1 MDEIF
6 EAISQGNAAQG
17 IAVLKSKKGLNLETR
32 DKDGMTCLMN
42 ACYKG
47 MTDLVEM
54 LIDSGADFNAKVFP
68 HQYTPLMFAAMSGN
82 ADCVRCLMEYEPDV
96 DVANS
101 SGRNALDLAAFTGNR
116 ECARIISEMS
126 GKAPPPMPP
135 QESS

>member
-68 HQYTPLMFAAMSGN
+68 HQYTPLMFAAMSGTPLTMSIV
-82 ADCVRCLMEYEPDV
+82 ATRRARTHPLSHTLSLFYV
-96 DVANS
+96 DHFHTEI
-101 SGRNALDLAAFTGNR
+101 LAYIFRTHASFELILT
-116 ECARIISEMS
+116 AT
-126 GKAPPPMPP
+126 
-135 QESS
+135 ESVN